1 MFVTSHPARRLVP
14 ILLTLALALAAC
26 GGGGGGGGDAAP
38 DDAGTSGSTNQVSID
53 GFAFMPAEIDV
64 AAGTNVTW
72 TNQESAEHSIKD
84 QGDLFA
90 ESEALAEGES
100 FSFTYDKPGTYPYV
114 CGIHP
119 YMKGT
124 VTVS

>member
-26 GGGGGGGGDAAP
+26 GGGGGDAAP
-38 DDAGTSGSTNQVSID
+38 DDAGTSGSTNQVGID

-64 AAGTNVTW
+64 AAGTTVTW
-72 TNQESAEHSIKD
+72 TNQEAAEHSIRD
-84 QGDLFA
+84 EGDLFA

-100 FSFTYDKPGTYPYV
+100 FSFTYDTPGAYPYV